1 MASLAKSAPQA
12 VQHIHFPNESPQY
25 RRARNVLLEQEM
37 ELRRQV
43 ERVAAQRRALPP
55 GGEIP
60 EDYVFE
66 AAGAGGKPKRVRL
79 SELFA
84 PGKDTLAIY
93 SFMFGPERER
103 PCPGCTH
110 FLDGLDG
117 AARHIA
123 SASTSP
129 SSPSRRCRASFPS
142 PRSAAGAG
150 CNSCPRLATPTT
162 ATTSVTR
169 QASSQPYG
177 SNKTSRM
184 ARNGTCRS

>member
-1 MASLAKSAPQA
+1 MSCSA
-12 VQHIHFPNESPQY
+12 FD
-25 RRARNVLLEQEM
+25 
-37 ELRRQV
+37 
-43 ERVAAQRRALPP
+43 
-55 GGEIP
+55 GEIP

-66 AAGAGGKPKRVRL
+66 APGAGGKPKSVRL

-84 PGKDTLAIY
+84 FGKDTLAIY
-93 SFMFGPERER
+93 SFMIGPERER

-117 AARHIA
+117 ASRHIDQRINLA
-123 SASTSP
+123 VVAKSP
-129 SSPSRRCRASFPS
+129 LSRILSFAKE
-142 PRSAAGAG
+142 RGWRWLQL
-150 CNSCPRLATPTT
+150 CPRLATPTT

-177 SNKTSRM
+177 SNKTSRT